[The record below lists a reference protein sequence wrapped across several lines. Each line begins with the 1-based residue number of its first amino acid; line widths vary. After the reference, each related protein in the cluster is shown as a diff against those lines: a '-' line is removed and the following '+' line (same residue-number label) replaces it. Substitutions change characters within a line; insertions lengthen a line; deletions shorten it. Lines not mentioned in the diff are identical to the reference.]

1 MVEKLYFN
9 DAKSSELTERIFQL
23 IRGATKYI
31 KTGNFFFKDK
41 GIQKELLEA
50 AHRGVAIFVLS
61 NLTGSEEKFVRDTKA
76 EADPHI
82 PHLHELE
89 RNGVHVRL
97 CDELHAKFLISDG
110 KEGLIMSANYT
121 PDSLYG
127 NPENGVDVIGKELED
142 LELIFDT
149 MYLNPD
155 TELSGDGES
164 YVYKKRNKIIDPVKF
179 ENIGKSSRL
188 RMTASSGATSNNKTN
203 LLKCNNH
210 TIYSTILRIVRESK
224 DAIVLVSWSYNQV
237 RNLPEL
243 KEELRNAINRGVKIL
258 LFYGSKGTEDRIVK
272 SHKNAI
278 ELIGPENITAIAQFT
293 DNHAKCIISENEGFL
308 FTANID
314 GNRGLLKGFELG
326 CILTEEQKNYS
337 ISRISQIIADEN

>member
-1 MVEKLYFN
+1 MIEKLYFN

-23 IRGATKYI
+23 IRGSQKYI

-41 GIQKELLEA
+41 GVHKELLEA

-61 NLTGSEEKFVRDTKA
+61 NLTGSEERLARDTKA

-97 CDELHAKFLISDG
+97 CDELHAKFLMADG
-110 KEGLIMSANYT
+110 EEGLIMSANYT

-127 NPENGVDVIGKELED
+127 NPENGVDVRGKELED

-155 TELSGDGES
+155 TELTGDGKS
-164 YVYKKRNKIIDPVKF
+164 YSYKKRNKIIDPAKF
-179 ENIGKSSRL
+179 EYIGKSSRL
-188 RMTASSGATSNNKTN
+188 RMTASPSAPSNKKTN

-210 TIYSTILRIVRESK
+210 SIYCTILRIVREAN

-243 KEELRNAINRGVKIL
+243 KEELRKAIDRGVKVS
-258 LFYGSKGTEDRIVK
+258 LFYGSKGTEDRIIK

-278 ELIGPENITAIAQFT
+278 ELIGSENETAIAQFT
-293 DNHAKCIISENEGFL
+293 DNHAKCIITEKEGFL

-326 CILTEEQKNYS
+326 CILTEEQKKYS
-337 ISRISQIIADEN
+337 ISRISQIIANGN